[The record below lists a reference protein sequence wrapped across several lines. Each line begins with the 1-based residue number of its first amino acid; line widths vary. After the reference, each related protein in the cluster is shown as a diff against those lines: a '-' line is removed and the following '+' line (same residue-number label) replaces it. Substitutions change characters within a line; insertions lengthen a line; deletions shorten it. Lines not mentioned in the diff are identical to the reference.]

1 MLLVSSRSSLDRH
14 SSSTSQQL
22 LRRTCAQLGATF
34 VGTGRELEDLDR
46 SVAEYNDIFGKMVN
60 DISAFEHDESQGTA
74 LMHAREK
81 EVLMRGMLET
91 VGHVN
96 LAFKGGGPD
105 LTDLREIFRV
115 GLREAQDEIQDALAN
130 LPAPTV
136 VPAPLTPPGGAPGG
150 SSGSSSRS
158 GSPVHSVPHAAAFD
172 AVFMGMVD
180 DIKDAEF
187 EEADRAVR
195 SAEEQV
201 IILGGLEK
209 TLTYLEAELGG
220 SRHSMSDLRSVLEEL
235 RVEEEAKADRLRA
248 AGAGGGA
255 VDTNAV
261 ERARLEQAFAVAK
274 RAYDLAVQE
283 RDEAL
288 RNHISGD
295 TYTPYRQA
303 VTSTKTIKNKAEKD
317 LAAFNRSH
325 PPP

>member
-1 MLLVSSRSSLDRH
+1 MLLVSSRSSLDRR

-34 VGTGRELEDLDR
+34 VGTGRELEDLDQK
-46 SVAEYNDIFGKMVN
+46 VTEYNDIFGKMVN

-74 LMHAREK
+74 LMLAKEK

-105 LTDLREIFRV
+105 LTDLREMFV
-115 GLREAQDEIQDALAN
+115 QGLKDAQDEIQYALAHP
-130 LPAPTV
+130 PAPAF
-136 VPAPLTPPGGAPGG
+136 VPAPLTPPGAAHGG

-158 GSPVHSVPHAAAFD
+158 ASPVHHVAHAAAFD

-180 DIKDAEF
+180 DIKNAEF

-220 SRHSMSDLRSVLEEL
+220 SRHSMSDLHSLLEEL
-235 RVEEEAKADRLRA
+235 RVEEEAKADSLRA

-261 ERARLEQAFAVAK
+261 ERARLEQDLDAAK
-274 RAYDLAVQE
+274 QAYDLAVKK

-288 RNHISGD
+288 ANGISGSS
-295 TYTPYRQA
+295 YAPYKQA
-303 VTSTKTIKNKAEKD
+303 VQSTKQIKNQAEKD
-317 LAAFNRSH
+317 LEAFNKRH
-325 PPP
+325 PP